1 MKELKVPRES
11 RRASRECLG
20 ECLEDLLP
28 IDGAASLN
36 DLFFFMKVVK
46 APRSS
51 KASLRYLALENWLP
65 PSLL

>member
-1 MKELKVPRES
+1 MKELKVPRDS
-11 RRASRECLG
+11 SRASR

-36 DLFFFMKVVK
+36 GLFFFMKVVK
-46 APRSS
+46 APRFS
-51 KASLRYLALENWLP
+51 KASLRYLALEKWLP